1 MKPKRL
7 FWDIETSPNIGF
19 FWRPGYKIRLSHDN
33 IIQERA
39 IICICYKWEGHKKV
53 HHLEWD
59 KGCDK
64 SLVEKFMEVASGAD
78 ELVAHNGDRF
88 DLKWFNGRVLM
99 HGLDPMPTA
108 KTVDTL
114 KIAKKHFA
122 LNSNRLDYLGKV
134 LLGHG
139 KIETSYGMWKDIVL
153 NNCPKAMADMVKYC
167 KMDVRLLEQVYE
179 EFSKFDIPKSHAGVM
194 DGNEKWTCP
203 WTGSEDVQ
211 YVKLR
216 TTSAGTKQRQM
227 KSPTGGFYNINDKA
241 YRDFRDEQE
250 RIREEAEAEKRKEI
264 IEKIQRDNG
273 R

>member
-1 MKPKRL
+1 MKRL
-7 FWDIETSPNIGF
+7 IWDIETSPNIGF
-19 FWRPGYKIRLSHDN
+19 FWRPGYKLQISHDN
-33 IIQERA
+33 IIHERA
-39 IICICYKWEGHKKV
+39 IICICHKWEGQKRV

-59 KGCDK
+59 NGCDK
-64 SLVEKFMEVASGAD
+64 KLVEDFMKVAAEAD
-78 ELVAHNGDRF
+78 ELIAHNGDRF

-122 LNSNRLDYLGKV
+122 LNSNRLDYLGKI

-153 NNCPKAMADMVKYC
+153 KNCPKAMAKMVKYC
-167 KMDVRLLEQVYE
+167 KMDVSLLEEVYNE
-179 EFSKFDIPKSHAGVM
+179 LKRFEVPKSHVGVM

-203 WTGSEDVQ
+203 WTGSEDVT
-211 YVKLR
+211 YVKLK

-227 KSPTGGFYNINDKA
+227 RSPKGGYYIINEKA
-241 YRDFRDEQE
+241 YGQFRDEQD
-250 RIREEAEAEKRKEI
+250 RIREEAEAEKRAEI
-264 IEKIQRDNG
+264 LANIKRKKK
-273 R
+273 